1 MPRAYCPLEP
11 VSRIWMR
18 RAATSASSSCW
29 VGAGRGAVA
38 RFPTP
43 PAEPCMPL
51 SRHTALPLSVILSN
65 DHVMFKAK
73 RSEILGLV
81 GIRLPAKDTPG
92 THASR
97 QIRLNR
103 SSNLFGLEAETLL
116 HFTDVHRYVPLRVR
130 SATSAL
136 AFPTDCRP
144 WLPEVVPR
152 FLATMAA
159 PTPVEGIDGPFT

>member
-1 MPRAYCPLEP
+1 
-11 VSRIWMR
+11 
-18 RAATSASSSCW
+18 
-29 VGAGRGAVA
+29 
-38 RFPTP
+38 
-43 PAEPCMPL
+43 MPL
-51 SRHTALPLSVILSN
+51 SGHTAFPLSVFLGL
-65 DHVMFKAK
+65 DHVMFKTK

-116 HFTDVHRYVPLRVR
+116 HFADIHRYIPPRVE
-130 SATSAL
+130 SATSAS

-159 PTPVEGIDGPFT
+159 PTPVEGLDGPFTLALLDGPPTFTLADFNGVV

>member
-1 MPRAYCPLEP
+1 MMFE
-11 VSRIWMR
+11 
-18 RAATSASSSCW
+18 
-29 VGAGRGAVA
+29 A
-38 RFPTP
+38 R
-43 PAEPCMPL
+43 
-51 SRHTALPLSVILSN
+51 
-65 DHVMFKAK
+65 

-81 GIRLPAKDTPG
+81 GIPLPAKDIPG
-92 THASR
+92 AHASR

-116 HFTDVHRYVPLRVR
+116 HFTDVHRYVPLRVK
-130 SATSAL
+130 SATSAS

-159 PTPVEGIDGPFT
+159 PTPVEGLDGPFTLASPDGPPTFMLVDSNDVV

>member
-1 MPRAYCPLEP
+1 MLRAHSPLRP
-11 VSRIWMR
+11 MTRMWIR

-29 VGAGRGAVA
+29 VGAGRGAEA

-51 SRHTALPLSVILSN
+51 SRHTALPLSVILSL
-65 DHVMFKAK
+65 DRVM
-73 RSEILGLV
+73 
-81 GIRLPAKDTPG
+81 
-92 THASR
+92 
-97 QIRLNR
+97 
-103 SSNLFGLEAETLL
+103 LEAETLL

-130 SATSAL
+130 SATFAL

-144 WLPEVVPR
+144 SLPEVIPR

-159 PTPVEGIDGPFT
+159 PTPVEGIDGPFTLASLDGPPTFMLVDSNGVV

>member
-1 MPRAYCPLEP
+1 
-11 VSRIWMR
+11 
-18 RAATSASSSCW
+18 
-29 VGAGRGAVA
+29 
-38 RFPTP
+38 
-43 PAEPCMPL
+43 MPL
-51 SRHTALPLSVILSN
+51 SGHTAFPLSVILRI
-65 DHVMFKAK
+65 DHVMFEA
-73 RSEILGLV
+73 RRAEILGLV
-81 GIRLPAKDTPG
+81 GIRLPAKDIPG
-92 THASR
+92 AHASR

-130 SATSAL
+130 SATSAS

-159 PTPVEGIDGPFT
+159 PTPVEGIDGPFTLASLDGSPTFTLVDSNGVV